1 MLALL
6 DLDSKMNTIYPTF
19 VKKVGLSIRAS
30 NIRAQKIIYRMVIA
44 AMIVTDKAN
53 SVRFFKEILL
63 VANISLRI
71 IFKIL
76 FLI

>member
-19 VKKVGLSIRAS
+19 VKKIGLSIRAS